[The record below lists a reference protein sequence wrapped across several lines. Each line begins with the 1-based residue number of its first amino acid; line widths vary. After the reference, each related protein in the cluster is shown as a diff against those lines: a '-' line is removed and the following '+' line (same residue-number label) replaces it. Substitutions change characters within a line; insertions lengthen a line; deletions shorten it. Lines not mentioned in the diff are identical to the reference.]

1 LKKIIDIKGMTC
13 AHCQAAVEKALNG
26 IDGVEAKVDLKKN
39 QATVNLQK
47 EIADEVLKEAIE
59 EAGYEVTSI
68 TVKKGLFS

>member
-1 LKKIIDIKGMTC
+1 MKKIIDIKGMTC

-68 TVKKGLFS
+68 TVKKGLFN